1 MQNPVKGIK
10 RQTRSNIRIIRLL
23 CLSVLFL
30 LLVPLQTPFTDPEF
44 ANPQAVNA
52 GSNNN
57 STTADAGASTGSIPP
72 LSVTYSGTVSNS
84 RDDNLVIDSSS
95 SGLASVAIDD
105 GWTASN
111 LRATV
116 STLTMNTN
124 DVRNGA
130 LDSYHNEK
138 FIHEGAYQGD
148 NVAVPNSWTLVK
160 SITGS
165 GSTHPIHGTF
175 EMNDY
180 SGQGYSGTMG
190 WRFEESWAIG
200 ATVGASDQIYIGQQV
215 LSPYRDLYSAQI
227 TFNYYVSSSSNLA
240 DQVVVFARFNGYEA
254 KLHVFESGDT
264 TDSWLS
270 ASIAIPAAQISAL
283 TMPNS
288 ILLEVGLESNVAGS
302 QTTALNAYVFID
314 NIALNAVV
322 RPFPDLIGLKVNGT
336 AVNGGTEDSIY
347 PYVPDVGSRDAYDYP
362 GNGLDLDGWDWT
374 SSSGTMTVAVWG
386 SAWSSALEY
395 KTGLQ
400 FPIDIPKGAV
410 ITAAYLEAEPID
422 ASGVIG
428 MRISAAGED
437 TSGQPITNFTTGLP
451 QLQDR
456 YDWVDT
462 SIEWSPIRWASAVRI
477 RQQSPDIA
485 PLIQK
490 IVSDSNWTSGDF
502 ACLMLSYM
510 NTISYATYPY
520 QAYYDL
526 KGSTGTGTY
535 PQDQISRLFVKYYIP
550 QPQDTVYFMQHEKD
564 ITIDHTK
571 VSGDLT
577 NFPFLV
583 DLYDS
588 DLKTDVQP
596 NGNDIVF
603 KMNGQALDFQIEK
616 FDQNYNSTHAHLVAW
631 VKIPSL
637 SSSVDTTITMA
648 YGNPYAKSSSS
659 AAVWSDYATVNHL
672 SDDPSGTVHDSTSN
686 NHEGTSYGIQGLE
699 SSVSGRIGDGI
710 DFDSADQ
717 DVIGIGQVYTDD
729 WTAVTMSIWVNMDV
743 NQDCRAFSKSQ
754 STSPTGHVLT
764 IRIASQILT
773 VRIMTD
779 GYGGGSYNGNMS
791 LDLGSWNLLT
801 FTWSAASGRLIGY
814 MNGTA
819 VIDVSHG
826 GTSIA
831 DSVEDFTIGNT
842 DLSNARY
849 FNGTLDEAR
858 LTNRVRSQAWITTS
872 FSNQLS
878 PQSFISVGS
887 QRGLQSTWVN
897 ASSANALVSTLSTSP
912 VSTDLILT
920 MDIQGTG
927 QSLDNSYNPGASY
940 YARNGTNIVDWV
952 AHALISPPAST
963 NTLEADVSYPMTDWC
978 PVAVSNPLGQNKTYG
993 TVWDYEGGMVR
1004 IHLTSLD
1011 YWGMWTFYFES
1022 LNYLQGMQIGIDGQ
1036 ALGTT
1041 ATFNINDVAAFK
1053 ATTPFQTD
1061 SRVGLTLTDPTG
1073 STWYESYA
1081 TNTGSTSHLYSSFQY
1096 RRTITILHSQVN
1108 ETLSNFPV
1116 LLDFTLADLQTK
1128 VQPDGDDILFVG
1140 SNGNILSSEIERFDQ
1155 STGHLT
1161 AWVKANISST
1171 VDTVLT
1177 MYYGNPIVGSQEYP
1191 DDVWSNGYDAVY
1203 HLGEL
1208 AIDEA
1213 TTQIHYDSTPN
1224 HYDANQDGNQGVST
1238 GKIGYAQQFDGT
1250 NDKIVVNA
1258 TDNLNPSG
1266 NVWLTGWFYLP
1277 STHSST
1283 SATTKVIMSKMLSE
1297 DVDMHLALVGTD
1309 YVQGTVPAGSMVF
1322 KVETAAGSLYKWT
1335 QRVSWSTGWYQFA
1348 VYLDATNWANNKI
1361 YINGADNTNAG
1372 SSGSATTGDLSY
1384 SAEWGLGGGFIDT
1397 YNIASGSAYLNG
1409 RLDEVRIAS
1418 GSRSIGYIRTEYANQ
1433 NNPGAFISVGS
1444 ESSRSSYEPT
1454 ITKTMDSTAPAGVWK
1469 ATMYYNDTGA
1479 SVTNKT
1485 GVYERDF
1492 IVRHDSTLTLNYPS
1506 DAVSDKTTYA
1516 VAGSSV
1522 YIEYELTDDIT
1533 AGGIAGATVQMNW
1546 TVSGT
1551 PTDLTLHDLGN
1562 GVYGRTV
1569 DTNDL
1574 ASAGTWRINIW
1585 SSHPYYNNATDYF
1598 DLDLYHATNM
1608 SYVNVETT
1616 PVGYDFTA
1624 TLVFRDTYTDTPI
1637 TGATITFDN
1646 GSAVS
1651 FVDVGGGRYNITI
1664 STSGFS
1670 TGNYWYMFKA
1680 TKAGSYLKDAYVNVT
1695 FVLRKHYTAV
1705 SVSGDLLTPSGFTTD
1720 LTVTITDLDT
1730 GATLG
1735 TTASVFSWTFN
1746 PASYSDT
1753 TENPPSDFAV
1763 TLDTSSWSVGTEVV
1777 TLSVVMNGIY
1787 LSPSDC
1793 QFSIVVRKHYTSVT
1807 VQGDFLTPHGY
1818 TTDVTVVLTDIDT
1831 GTAIGS
1837 TASIVS
1843 WIFSPASY
1851 GDTSESTPSDFIVNL
1866 DTSGWTVG
1874 TESVT
1879 LSVVM
1884 SGIYSNP
1891 TDYSFDIQI
1900 RKHYTSVAVSGDLVT
1915 PYGQSTSLVVTITD
1929 LDTGLAL
1936 GSTSSVSSWTF
1947 NPASYSDTTEN
1958 PPTDFLVSLD
1968 TSSWSVGTE
1977 TVTLS
1982 VVMSGIYANPSDY
1995 QFDIQIRNHRTA
2007 VSVAGGFVTPYG
2019 ATTPVTVNIM
2029 DLDSGSVLFS
2039 TASVTSWSF
2048 ASSYGTVP
2056 QSSPSAFAVTLDT
2069 SSWAIGT
2076 ETVTLSVTMSGIY
2089 DSPNDVQFDIT
2100 IRKHNTTVT
2109 VIGDLVTPSGYSTA
2123 LTVVIT
2129 DADLGTVL
2137 GTTSS
2142 VASWTFSPASYSD
2155 TTENP
2160 PGDFAVTLDT
2170 TGWSIGTETVTL
2182 SVSMGGIYASP
2193 SDYQFDIQIRKH
2205 YTAVSVTGDMVK
2217 PYGNTTAVSIVITD
2231 LDTNTVL
2238 ASPSGNVASWTF
2250 TSSYGSIPES
2260 SPTDFAFT
2268 LDTSGWSVGAVAVT
2282 LSVTMSGIYA
2292 NPSSYQFNVIIRS
2305 METTVYNEPNDLI
2318 FPTGADFK
2326 ITIRVNISEPGI
2338 YYGDPLAT
2346 LAQGEFSVTGYSIKE
2361 WYNLGNGRYNFT
2373 VDGASF
2379 PEGTYTITL
2388 VVSPSDSR
2396 YAADS
2401 LKITFTVKPAR
2412 SELSSPDRAVTTPYE
2427 TDFVVTLNFTDIDR
2441 GTGITGATITAQGI
2455 SIYNKQDLGGGL
2467 YRVTVSV
2474 SGFSK
2479 GEHRYNLTADQTGY
2493 EAQKIS
2499 FKVVIRIAYT
2509 YAIPTVGAL
2518 DIPVG
2523 DSVVFY
2529 VQYWDIDHDVP
2540 INDTAPFAV
2549 TSTWIHTPTI
2559 TYISAQQRYQ
2569 VTFPTLE
2576 NDALVQNLIVTF
2588 NFSKG
2593 VNYQFGIFNLT
2604 VTVRTHYTDFR
2615 LVSAVEPASYSDNI
2629 SISVFYGDL
2638 GTGVGV
2644 ASSYVAYRVWNGTD
2658 NVISYL
2664 YNETTAGYYKI
2675 IVPAA
2680 QFNALGLQSFL
2691 VYFNWTGPVYTYQNK
2706 TLNAAANIV
2715 GEDSRLTLME
2725 SSQPTAYL
2733 DNMSYVLF
2741 YSDLAGLGISNSSYG
2756 GGNVH
2761 ISVSFQGTTVDL
2773 AQVDVLEIDGAGQPG
2788 NYSISF
2794 NTTIFGK
2801 IGRIYM
2807 NVYINWT
2814 TGVAPY
2820 YTNRIETISVL
2831 VLQRDTLV
2839 SLIPPIQ
2846 TAYGENATFS
2856 FTYDD
2861 VTGATS
2867 APIAYDDL
2875 VMSIQSS
2882 LADFS
2887 LTYDSP
2893 SRTFS
2898 ISFNTSQFGSVGQ
2911 QPFTLSIT
2919 WVGAPF
2925 YANQSGK
2932 SISVKVTVRQ
2942 TTLDFQSPA
2951 PTSYMDN
2958 VTFSVFWN
2966 DVAGAA
2972 PVGIDGGTLTLYD
2985 GVTPIPSQYYKVQ
2998 NIGSGEY
3005 QVELSTLYKPAPGL
3019 YGLNV
3024 SITTG
3029 LFYLPTDTST
3039 RSFSIR
3045 YRSTLVSAEPVD
3057 LVPYNS
3063 SIRVVLY
3070 YQDLLTLANIDNDT
3084 SDVTLQILTAGN
3096 WIYSSQ
3102 WQGANGY
3109 YVLSIETY
3117 NIAGL
3122 QIGVQYPLH
3131 VNLSYSYQSPFYR
3144 WDDITV
3150 YFELRYRES
3159 VLERTV
3165 APTQTPYLDYS
3176 NFSVHFS
3183 DTDGSYGISGA
3194 QLYVYQGATPLAL
3207 GTEYL
3212 YTTTS
3217 VGTYKISVLTSA
3229 LGAPGTHAITVYAN
3243 WTSGSPYHSNATL
3256 GVSITIIQRVTNVEI
3271 VTPPSQTSYLENV
3284 TYIVSFVDIG
3294 SGSSLNPTKD
3304 LIQVWNGGTQ
3314 LASTEFSFAQL
3325 GVTQTYEISIDSTIL
3340 SSSLVQNQN
3349 LTVRVDWPYSPSYY
3363 QDDSTSTRYTLIP
3376 RSTYVSVD
3384 RPANT
3389 AYGENATFTFSYVDS
3404 TGLPEVNIP
3413 NSTFLIIS
3421 TNLTQMPSLTY
3432 SSGTQVFTMV
3442 FNTSQFGTIGLH
3454 SFTLSVSW
3462 VGSPYY
3468 ANKTSQ
3474 TIYVTVILRQTQVDF
3489 QTPDP
3494 TPYGDSVDFTITYLD
3509 IAGVSSYGIAD
3520 STLALYYMG
3529 IAIPG
3534 SYYDVTPDNHGSY
3547 LVSFNSSYFAQPGK
3561 YGINATLTYTGT
3573 YYDGDASAVRT
3584 LNVRLRTTILSADPV
3599 ATVGYG
3605 TPLSITLHFQDQLTL
3620 ANIGSAT
3627 TLEILTDTGV
3637 AWVYSITW
3645 NPVLSQYDLSIETA
3659 GQPFTVGP
3667 VYNLHLNMSYGY
3679 QAPFYRWD
3687 DVIVQ
3692 FSIRNRTTALDVYEG
3707 AQPTSYNENI
3717 TFIMYYWDVDV
3728 SAGITTNTVFQVEN
3742 ETQVLP
3748 SIDFTF
3754 VHQSNGYYLI
3764 SVKSSSLSTLS
3775 THELRITAL
3784 WTGGAPFRNNAHQ
3797 NITVRVIERTTEVE
3811 IISPPSSTPYL
3822 DNVTFTFRYTDTIS
3836 KTAITITSNDIRLYA
3851 NGTLLIPGEFV
3862 LNSVAG
3868 AFEVQV
3874 NSTVLS
3880 PKLVTS
3886 YNITIVID
3894 WNSAVAPYYRDATTS
3909 LKVTTGPRLLFVEVG
3924 TINTVTVLDNMTIG
3938 FSVSDDATG
3947 APVKDAIVLFSCES
3961 APLSEGDYTIIRGNG
3976 ANAGKYNITF
3986 RADSIVYGLSDI
3998 GEFKFDL
4005 TIQWNSS
4012 LVPYYRNRST
4022 IVLTGSVDLA
4032 FTSLQSDLPTPSP
4045 VQITGNTSILVYF
4058 KDLDH
4063 NENISGASFEISYL
4077 GGPLNG
4083 VVPQGLST
4091 PVMVSPGVYNISF
4104 STKDL
4109 TLTGSY
4115 VLNITAFVYPYQTA
4129 HVTPTLTVSVIQTSL
4144 TTLEDTVEVYY
4155 LNPAS
4160 VTVYFNNLLYGTYE
4174 QGATVTY
4181 SWFGGSGD
4189 LTENGD
4195 GSYSVLID
4203 TSLAPSGTQVV
4214 KFTATKSQFAKAIAT
4229 VTLIVLTVPTDM
4241 IPITPKDQVLG
4252 LPRGSPVSMTVY
4264 LNDTLHIL
4272 PVTGAEVFASFQN
4285 TTFQL
4290 FANGTDGYYTGI
4302 IEGNYTQLAI
4312 TFYTIRISA
4321 LLNNYDPAGYSFKI
4335 DLQQALTT
4343 LEVVSPLNDQNQTKY
4358 SVVYSKDVTFV
4369 MNFTQSVS
4377 GEGINETD
4385 YFFWEISELS
4395 QRGSFTYNSST
4406 GLWQSVFN
4414 TKYGAF
4420 GTYGVTF
4427 IATPSNPFLAQNSTT
4442 LTLTITKIRTE
4453 VINPVAPIRVWGWVG
4468 NISFTYNDT
4477 SFGEP
4482 IPNATLRVSWGES
4495 SNRVYYDLHNGT
4507 YLIPVD
4513 TRILTPNTEWS
4524 IVVDF
4529 DRENYETATGSTRI
4543 TVQEIPTEIV
4553 VTSPEKNQIENNPV
4567 ALQVPMGDMINIT
4580 LLYNDT
4586 DNTEGYVGGIAGAYL
4601 DSNSRFTGPTLT
4613 VGYTNFTLKRH
4624 GNGYY
4629 SFVFDTL
4636 DESMY
4641 QSTNGTPV
4649 IPSEWFYYAVYLKLE
4664 NHTLAYQLIRIK
4676 IIQVQTAIVLSNNQ
4690 SQISLVHDDVMTFDF
4705 YYNDTWH
4712 NRGIDNANFTV
4723 TSQTAVI
4730 SITSTESL
4738 GNGWYRATILAAQVG
4753 GSVVTI
4759 SIGKEF
4765 HADVASSYIIS
4776 VSQNDTDLLIQNSVY
4791 YGLPFAFLIIALL
4804 IGYVRV
4810 WSVPKRI
4817 RQINGQIKSIRK
4829 GKMPKAVDDVKSRQQ
4844 LVADLYNDSNKGVIP
4859 ARTADMMPVESVP
4872 VNIPEMGELLIQL
4885 SILTRL
4891 NPDELDEFKADISKM
4906 KLSEQAVFVKEV
4918 IDQEAIRAARRD
4930 GVTMEEVLERTSL
4943 EAKQRLRGGEAV
4955 EGITKATTE
4964 EEPILLLPEE
4974 EPEEPAVGEP
4984 ETPESIKEDLVKE
4997 DHAEE
5002 HVSITEKLSDY
5013 EIEELRKELQAKG
5026 VQAHEIDTIIE
5037 QARELP
5043 RDLVDE
5049 LLKSLDLNRD

>member
-1 MQNPVKGIK
+1 MQNSVKGIK
-10 RQTRSNIRIIRLL
+10 RQKRSNIRIIQLL

-44 ANPQAVNA
+44 INPQAVIA

-57 STTADAGASTGSIPP
+57 STTADAGTSTGSISA

-84 RDDNLVIDSSS
+84 RDDGLLIDSSS
-95 SGLASVAIDD
+95 PGLASVAIDD

-124 DVRNGA
+124 DVRDGS

-138 FIHEGAYQGD
+138 FIHEGAYQSD
-148 NVAVPNSWTLVK
+148 NVAVPDSWTLVK

-175 EMNDY
+175 EMNDV

-190 WRFEESWAIG
+190 WRFDASWSSG
-200 ATVGASDQIYIGQQV
+200 STVGASDQICLGQQV

-240 DQVVVFARFNGYEA
+240 DQVVLFARFNGYET
-254 KLHVFESGDT
+254 KLHVFEPSDT

-270 ASIAIPAAQISAL
+270 ASIAIPAAEISAL

-302 QTTALNAYVFID
+302 QASASDAYVFID

-374 SSSGTMTVAVWG
+374 SSSGTMSVALWG
-386 SAWSSALEY
+386 SAWSSAVEY

-400 FPIDIPKGAV
+400 FPIDIPQGAV
-410 ITAAYLEAEPID
+410 ITAAYLEVEPSD
-422 ASGVIG
+422 GSGVIG
-428 MRISAAGED
+428 MRISAAGEN

-462 SIEWSPIRWASAVRI
+462 SIEWSPIRWTSAVRI

-485 PLIQK
+485 PLIQR
-490 IVSDSNWTSGDF
+490 IVSDSNWISGDF

-510 NTISYATYPY
+510 NTISYESYPY
-520 QAYYDL
+520 QVYSDL

-603 KMNGQALDFQIEK
+603 KLNGQALDFQIEK

-686 NHEGTSYGIQGLE
+686 NHEGTTYGTQGLA
-699 SSVSGRIGDGI
+699 SSQTGRIGDGI
-710 DFDSADQ
+710 NFDYQDQ

-743 NQDCRAFSKSQ
+743 DRDCRAFSKSQ
-754 STSPTGHVLT
+754 YTASTSHILT
-764 IRIASQILT
+764 IRIASRT
-773 VRIMTD
+773 FTARISTD
-779 GYGGGSYNGNMS
+779 GYGGGSYNANTT

-814 MNGTA
+814 INGSA

-826 GTSIA
+826 GTSIT

-842 DLSNARY
+842 DLTNDRY
-849 FNGTLDEAR
+849 LNGTLDEAR
-858 LTNRVRSQAWITTS
+858 LTNRVRSQAWVTTS
-872 FSNQLS
+872 FNNQLS
-878 PQSFISVGS
+878 PQPFISVGS
-887 QRGLQSTWVN
+887 ESNLQSTWVN
-897 ASSANALVSTLSTSP
+897 ESSANALVSTLSTSP

-927 QSLDNSYNPGASY
+927 QSLDDSYNPGASY
-940 YARNGTNIVDWV
+940 YAHNGTNIVDWV

-963 NTLEADVSYPMTDWC
+963 NTLEAEVSYPMTEWC

-1041 ATFNINDVAAFK
+1041 AAFNINDVAAFQ

-1061 SRVGLTLTDPTG
+1061 SSVGLTLTDPTG
-1073 STWYESYA
+1073 STWYESSA
-1081 TNTGSTSHLYSSFQY
+1081 TNTASTSHLFSSFQY
-1096 RRTITILHSQVN
+1096 RRTITIQHSQVN
-1108 ETLSNFPV
+1108 ETLNNFPV

-1128 VQPDGDDILFVG
+1128 VQPDGDDILFVD
-1140 SNGNILSSEIERFDQ
+1140 SNGNILSSQIELFDQ
-1155 STGHLT
+1155 SAGHLT

-1208 AIDEA
+1208 AVDEA
-1213 TTQIHYDSTPN
+1213 TTQIYYDSTPN
-1224 HYDANQDGNQGVST
+1224 HYDANQDGTQGVSS

-1258 TDNLNPSG
+1258 TDNLDPSG
-1266 NVWLTGWFYLP
+1266 SVWLTGWFYLP
-1277 STHSST
+1277 STHSSA
-1283 SATTKVIMSKMLSE
+1283 SATTKLIMSKMLSE

-1309 YVQGTVPAGSMVF
+1309 YVQGTAPAGSMVF
-1322 KVETAAGSLYKWT
+1322 KVETTAGSMYKWT

-1372 SSGSATTGDLSY
+1372 SSGGGTTGDLSY
-1384 SAEWGLGGGFIDT
+1384 NADWGIGGGSMDT
-1397 YNIASGSAYLNG
+1397 YNIASGAAYLNG
-1409 RLDEVRIAS
+1409 RLDEVRISS

-1444 ESSRSSYEPT
+1444 ENSRSSYEPT

-1469 ATMYYNDTGA
+1469 ATMYYNDTGTF
-1479 SVTNKT
+1479 VTNKT

-1492 IVRHDSTLTLNYPS
+1492 IVKHDSTLTLNYPS
-1506 DAVSDKTTYA
+1506 DAVSDKTAYV
-1516 VAGSSV
+1516 VAGSTV

-1574 ASAGTWRINIW
+1574 ASAGRWRINIW

-1608 SYVNVETT
+1608 SYVDVETT

-1624 TLVFRDTYTDTPI
+1624 TLVFRDTYADTPI

-1651 FVDVGGGRYNITI
+1651 SVDVGGGRYNITI
-1664 STSGFS
+1664 STTGFS
-1670 TGNYWYMFKA
+1670 TGNYWYRFKA
-1680 TKAGSYLKDAYVNVT
+1680 AKAGSYLEDGYVNVT

-1705 SVSGDLLTPSGFTTD
+1705 SVSGDLLTPSGFTAD

-1730 GATLG
+1730 GTALG
-1735 TTASVFSWTFN
+1735 TTASVSSWTFN
-1746 PASYSDT
+1746 PTSYSDT
-1753 TENPPSDFAV
+1753 TENPPGDFAV
-1763 TLDTSSWSVGTEVV
+1763 TLDTSSWSVGTEIV

-1787 LSPSDC
+1787 LSPADY
-1793 QFSIVVRKHYTSVT
+1793 QFSIVVRKHYTSVA

-1818 TTDVTVVLTDIDT
+1818 TTDVTVVLTDVDT
-1831 GTAIGS
+1831 GTTIGT

-1843 WIFSPASY
+1843 WIFNPASY
-1851 GDTSESTPSDFIVNL
+1851 SDTSESTPSDFIVNL

-1874 TESVT
+1874 TETVT

-1891 TDYSFDIQI
+1891 ADYSFDIQI
-1900 RKHYTSVAVSGDLVT
+1900 RKHYTSVTVSGDLIT
-1915 PYGQSTSLVVTITD
+1915 PYGQSPSLVVTITD

-1947 NPASYSDTTEN
+1947 NPASYSDTTET
-1958 PPTDFLVSLD
+1958 PPGDFSVTLD
-1968 TSSWSVGTE
+1968 TSIWSVGTE

-1982 VVMSGIYANPSDY
+1982 VVMSGIYYNPSDY

-2007 VSVAGGFVTPYG
+2007 VSVTGQFVTPYG
-2019 ATTPVTVNIM
+2019 ATTPVTVVIT
-2029 DLDSGSVLFS
+2029 DLDTGLILSSVS
-2039 TASVTSWSF
+2039 SVTSWSF
-2048 ASSYGTVP
+2048 TSIYLPVTE
-2056 QSSPSAFAVTLDT
+2056 SPPLDFDVDLTT

-2076 ETVTLSVTMSGIY
+2076 ETVTLSVTMTGVY
-2089 DSPNDVQFDIT
+2089 NSPSAVQFDVT

-2109 VIGDLVTPSGYSTA
+2109 VTGDLVTPSGFSTP

-2129 DADLGTVL
+2129 DTDLGTAL

-2142 VASWTFSPASYSD
+2142 VTSWTFNPASYSD
-2155 TTENP
+2155 TTETP

-2170 TGWSIGTETVTL
+2170 TGWAVGTETVTL
-2182 SVSMGGIYASP
+2182 SVSMSGIYASP

-2217 PYGNTTAVSIVITD
+2217 PYGNTTAVTVVITD

-2238 ASPSGNVASWTF
+2238 ASTSGSVTSWTF

-2260 SPTDFAFT
+2260 SPTDFAVT
-2268 LDTSGWSVGAVAVT
+2268 LDTSSWSVGTVAVT
-2282 LSVTMSGIYA
+2282 LSVTMAGIYA
-2292 NPSSYQFNVIIRS
+2292 NPSSYQFNIIIAS
-2305 METTVYNEPNDLI
+2305 MEITVYNEPNDLI

-2326 ITIRVNISEPGI
+2326 ITVRVNVSEPGI
-2338 YYGDPLAT
+2338 YYGNSLASLT
-2346 LAQGEFSVTGYSIKE
+2346 QGEFAVTGYSIKE

-2373 VDGASF
+2373 LDGASF

-2396 YAADS
+2396 YAADA
-2401 LKITFTVKPAR
+2401 LKITFTYKPAR

-2441 GTGITGATITAQGI
+2441 GTGITGATITPQGI
-2455 SIYNKQDLGGGL
+2455 SIYNLQDLGGGL

-2474 SGFSK
+2474 SGLSK
-2479 GEHRYNLTADQTGY
+2479 GEHRYNLTADKLGY

-2509 YAIPTVGAL
+2509 YAVPTVGAL

-2529 VQYWDIDHDVP
+2529 VQYWDIDHDVA

-2569 VTFPTLE
+2569 VTFPTFE

-2615 LVSAVEPASYSDNI
+2615 LVSAVEPVSYTANI

-2644 ASSYVAYRVWNGTD
+2644 ASSYISFRVWNGTD
-2658 NVISYL
+2658 NVLSYL
-2664 YNETTAGYYKI
+2664 YNDTALGNGYYKI

-2706 TLNAAANIV
+2706 TLSAAANIV
-2715 GEDSRLTLME
+2715 GEGSKLSLLVTAE
-2725 SSQPTAYL
+2725 PTPYL
-2733 DNMSYVLF
+2733 ENMTYVLL
-2741 YSDLAGLGISNSSYG
+2741 YSALNNTGIYNLT
-2756 GGNVH
+2756 GNVH
-2761 ISVSFQGTTVDL
+2761 IYVSFTGFSISPSEVDIW
-2773 AQVDVLEIDGAGQPG
+2773 EIDPITDRGQ
-2788 NYSISF
+2788 YSIQF
-2794 NTTIFGK
+2794 NNSIFSS
-2801 IGRIYM
+2801 IGLIYM
-2807 NVYINWT
+2807 KVYINWT
-2814 TGVAPY
+2814 QGVVPY
-2820 YTNRIETISVL
+2820 YTNRTDTISVRIL
-2831 VLQRDTLV
+2831 PRDTLI
-2839 SLIPPIQ
+2839 SLQPPSQ

-2861 VTGATS
+2861 VTGTS
-2867 APIAYDDL
+2867 STPIAYNDV
-2875 VMSIQSS
+2875 VMNIHLS
-2882 LADFS
+2882 LSDFS
-2887 LTYDSP
+2887 LAYDSP

-2898 ISFNTSQFGSVGQ
+2898 ISFDTSQFGAIGQ
-2911 QPFTLSIT
+2911 QSFTLSIT
-2919 WVGAPF
+2919 WTGAPF

-2932 SISVKVTVRQ
+2932 SVSVKVTIRQ

-2951 PTSYMDN
+2951 PTSYTDN

-2972 PVGIDGGTLTLYD
+2972 SVGIDGGTLTLYD
-2985 GVTPIPSQYYKVQ
+2985 GVTPIASQYYKVQ
-2998 NIGSGEY
+2998 NVGSGEY
-3005 QVELSTLYKPAPGL
+3005 QVELSTLYKPVPGL
-3019 YGLNV
+3019 YSLTVN
-3024 SITTG
+3024 ITTG
-3029 LFYLPTDTST
+3029 YFYLPTSTST

-3070 YQDLLTLANIDNDT
+3070 YQDLLTLANIGNGT
-3084 SDVTLQILTAGN
+3084 SDVTLQILTGGN

-3117 NIAGL
+3117 NNASL

-3159 VLERTV
+3159 LLERSV
-3165 APTQTPYLDYS
+3165 APTQTPYLNYS
-3176 NFSVHFS
+3176 NFSVYYS
-3183 DTDGSYGISGA
+3183 DADGSYGISGA
-3194 QLYVYQGATPLAL
+3194 QLFVYQGTTPLVL

-3217 VGTYKISVLTSA
+3217 IGTYKISVLTSA

-3256 GVSITIIQRVTNVEI
+3256 GVSIPVIQRVTNVEV
-3271 VTPPSQTSYLENV
+3271 VTPPSQTNYLENV
-3284 TYIVSFVDIG
+3284 TFIVSFVDVG
-3294 SGSSLNPTKD
+3294 SGSILGATKS
-3304 LIQVWNGGTQ
+3304 LIQVWNGGSQ
-3314 LASTEFSFAQL
+3314 LASNDFSFSQIGA
-3325 GVTQTYEISIDSTIL
+3325 TQTYEININSTIL
-3340 SSSLVQNQN
+3340 SGVLVQNQN
-3349 LTVRVDWPYSPSYY
+3349 LTVRVDWPYSGNYY
-3363 QDDSTSTRYTLIP
+3363 RDDSSSTRYTLIP
-3376 RSTYVSVD
+3376 RATYVSVE
-3384 RPANT
+3384 RAANT
-3389 AYGENATFTFSYVDS
+3389 AYGENATFTFSFIDS
-3404 TGLPEVNIP
+3404 TIVPEVTIP
-3413 NSTFLIIS
+3413 NSASLIIS
-3421 TNLTQMPSLTY
+3421 TNLGQAPSLTY
-3432 SSGTQVFTMV
+3432 SSGTRVFTMV
-3442 FNTSQFGTIGLH
+3442 FNTSQFGGIGLQ
-3454 SFTLSVSW
+3454 SFTLSIRW
-3462 VGSPYY
+3462 AGSPYY

-3474 TIYVTVILRQTQVDF
+3474 TVYVTIVMRQSQVDF

-3494 TPYGDSVDFTITYLD
+3494 TPYGDYVNFTVTYLD
-3509 IAGVSSYGIAD
+3509 IAGASSYGIAD
-3520 STLALYYMG
+3520 STLALYYLG
-3529 IAIPG
+3529 SVIPG
-3534 SYYDVTPDNHGSY
+3534 TYYDVTPDNHGAYEIRFDSG
-3547 LVSFNSSYFAQPGK
+3547 YFTQPGK

-3573 YYDGDASAVRT
+3573 YHVQDASAVRT

-3599 ATVGYG
+3599 ASVGYG
-3605 TPLSITLHFQDQLTL
+3605 TSLAITLHFQDQLTL
-3620 ANIGSAT
+3620 GNIGSAT
-3627 TLEILTDTGV
+3627 TLQILNNTGV
-3637 AWVYSITW
+3637 SWVYSITW
-3645 NPVLSQYDLSIETA
+3645 NAPLSQYDLSIDTT
-3659 GQPFTVGP
+3659 GQPFSVGIS
-3667 VYNLHLNMSYGY
+3667 YTLHLNMSYAY

-3687 DVIVQ
+3687 DVYVQ
-3692 FSIRNRTTALDVYEG
+3692 FSIRSRTTALDVFEG
-3707 AQPTSYNENI
+3707 AQPTSYNEYI
-3717 TFIMYYWDVDV
+3717 QFIMYYWDVDV
-3728 SAGITTNTVFQVEN
+3728 SAGITTNTIFQVEN
-3742 ETQVLP
+3742 ETQLLP
-3748 SIDFTF
+3748 SADFTF
-3754 VHQSNGYYLI
+3754 VHISNGYYLI
-3764 SVKSSSLSTLS
+3764 SVNSSSLCTLS
-3775 THELRITAL
+3775 THELRVTAL

-3811 IISPPSSTPYL
+3811 IVSPPSSTPYL
-3822 DNVTFTFRYTDTIS
+3822 DNVTFTFKYTDTIS
-3836 KTAITITSNDIRLYA
+3836 KTSITVTSSDIRLYA
-3851 NGTLLIPGEFV
+3851 NGTLLNPGEFV

-3880 PKLVTS
+3880 TKIVTS
-3886 YNITIVID
+3886 FNITIVID
-3894 WNSAVAPYYRDATTS
+3894 WNSAVAPYYRDATTA
-3909 LKVTTGPRLLFVEVG
+3909 LKVTTGTRLLFVEVG
-3924 TINTVTVLDNMTIG
+3924 TIDTVTVLDNMTIG
-3938 FSVSDDATG
+3938 FSVSDDAKGT
-3947 APVKDAIVLFSCES
+3947 PVSDAIFLFSCET
-3961 APLSEGDYTIIRGNG
+3961 APLSQSDYTIIRGTG
-3976 ANAGKYNITF
+3976 ANAGKYTITF
-3986 RADSIVYGLSDI
+3986 RADSIVFGLSDI

-4005 TIQWNSS
+4005 TIQWNPSQI
-4012 LVPYYRNRST
+4012 PYYRNRST

-4045 VQITGNTSILVYF
+4045 VQITGNTSMLVYF

-4063 NENISGASFEISYL
+4063 NKNISGASIGVTYL
-4077 GGPLNG
+4077 GGALNG
-4083 VVPQGLST
+4083 VVPQGLSFFEQ
-4091 PVMVSPGVYNISF
+4091 SPGIYNVSF

-4109 TLTGSY
+4109 ASTGSY
-4115 VLNITAFVYPYQTA
+4115 VLNITAAVYPYETGY
-4129 HVTPTLTVSVIQTSL
+4129 VTPTLTVSVIQTSL

-4155 LNPAS
+4155 LDSAS
-4160 VTVYFNNLLYGTYE
+4160 VTVSLNNLLYGTFE
-4174 QGATVTY
+4174 HGATITY
-4181 SWFGGSGD
+4181 SWPGGTGTLSD
-4189 LTENGD
+4189 LGN
-4195 GSYSVLID
+4195 GSYTVSID

-4214 KFTATKSQFAKAIAT
+4214 KFTATKSQFAKAVAT
-4229 VTLIVLTVPTDM
+4229 VTLIVLSVPTDM
-4241 IPITPKDQVLG
+4241 TPIDPTEQVLA
-4252 LPRGSPVSMTVY
+4252 LPRGSPVPMTIY
-4264 LNDTLHIL
+4264 LNDTLHLL
-4272 PVTGAEVFASFQN
+4272 PITGANITAVFEGKSFVL
-4285 TTFQL
+4285 TG
-4290 FANGTDGYYTGI
+4290 NGTAGYYTGFI
-4302 IEGNYTQLAI
+4302 DGNYTELPV

-4321 LLNNYDPAGYSFKI
+4321 HKDNYDPAGYSFKI
-4335 DLQQALTT
+4335 DLQQTLTN
-4343 LEVVSPLNDQNQTKY
+4343 LDVVNPLNKLGEKKV
-4358 SVVYSKDVTFV
+4358 SFVYSENITFV
-4369 MNFTQSVS
+4369 MDFTQLVS
-4377 GEGINETD
+4377 GITINETD
-4385 YFFWEISELS
+4385 VFFWEISELGGIS
-4395 QRGSFTYNSST
+4395 GNFAYNSST
-4406 GLWQSVFN
+4406 GLWESVFN
-4414 TKYGAF
+4414 TKNGAF

-4427 IATPSNPFLAQNSTT
+4427 IAIPTNPVLAQNSTT
-4442 LTLTITKIRTE
+4442 LTLTITKIRTQ
-4453 VINPVAPIRVWGWVG
+4453 VTNPILPTFVWGWVG

-4477 SFGEP
+4477 YFNTTVPSAELHV
-4482 IPNATLRVSWGES
+4482 TWGSISER
-4495 SNRVYYDLHNGT
+4495 NYFDLGNGT
-4507 YLIPVD
+4507 YLVPIN
-4513 TRILTPNTEWS
+4513 TTTLTPGASWS
-4524 IVVDF
+4524 VVVDF
-4529 DRENYETATGSTRI
+4529 DKENYETGQGTTQIA
-4543 TVQEIPTEIV
+4543 VVNIPTELV
-4553 VTSPEKNQIENNPV
+4553 VTSPEQNQIDSNPLS
-4567 ALQVPMGDMINIT
+4567 LQVPMGDSVT
-4580 LLYNDT
+4580 VYVFYNDT
-4586 DNTEGYVGGIAGAYL
+4586 DNTEGYVGGIAGGYL
-4601 DSNSRFTGPTLT
+4601 DSDSYFNGPTRA
-4613 VGYTNFTLKRH
+4613 GPSNFTLTRY
-4624 GNGYY
+4624 GNGTY
-4629 SFVFDTL
+4629 SFFFDTL
-4636 DESMY
+4636 DPELY
-4641 QSTNGTPV
+4641 NTTGGHPV
-4649 IPSEWFYYAVYLKLE
+4649 IVDGWYTYLVRMHLE
-4664 NHTLAYQLIRIK
+4664 NHVLSYQLIRIR
-4676 IIQVQTAIVLSNNQ
+4676 IVQVQTGIVKANTQ
-4690 SQISLVHDDVMTFDF
+4690 SSISLVHGDVMTFDF

-4712 NRGIDNANFTV
+4712 NRGVDYANFTV
-4723 TSQTAVI
+4723 TSQSAVI

-4738 GNGWYRATILAAQVG
+4738 GGGWYRAAILAAQVG

-4759 SIGKEF
+4759 NIGLQF
-4765 HADVASSYIIS
+4765 HTNVTASYIVT
-4776 VSQNDTDLLIQNSVY
+4776 VSMNDTDLLFQNSIY
-4791 YGLPFAFLIIALL
+4791 YGLPIAFLIIALL

-4817 RQINGQIKSIRK
+4817 RQINGQIKAIRK
-4829 GKMPKAVDDVKSRQQ
+4829 GKVPKAVDDVKSRQQ

-4859 ARTADMMPVESVP
+4859 ARTADMMPMESVP

-4885 SILTRL
+4885 SILTHL

-4930 GVTMEEVLERTSL
+4930 GITMEEVLEKTSL

-4974 EPEEPAVGEP
+4974 EPEVEEPTIGEA
-4984 ETPESIKEDLVKE
+4984 ETPESIKKDLAKE
-4997 DHAEE
+4997 IRTEE

-5049 LLKSLDLNRD
+5049 LLKSLDLNHD